1 MMKFMTRYTEQSY
14 AILRMVSGFL
24 FIWHG
29 SQKLFGF
36 PGGFMEGVPP
46 FITYIAGPI
55 ELIGGVLICIGLL
68 TRVSAFL
75 SSGLMAVAY
84 WMAHSSMESPWP
96 SVNHGDA
103 AILYCF
109 VFLYIAAQGAG
120 IWSLDS
126 RKSD

>member
-1 MMKFMTRYTEQSY
+1 MMNFMTRYTEQTY
-14 AILRMVSGFL
+14 ALLRIVAGFL

-36 PGGFMEGVPP
+36 PGGHMENMPS

-55 ELIGGVLICIGLL
+55 ELIGGVLICIGLF

-75 SSGLMAVAY
+75 SSGLMAAAY
-84 WMAHSSMESPWP
+84 WMVHSSMEIPWP
-96 SVNHGDA
+96 SLNRGDA

-126 RKSD
+126 RKRD